1 MEGESSEQVQ
11 RLAVVG
17 LPGALPLETLAWPPA
32 ERIACLLHLAAAGIV
47 EALALREPVPGKAIG
62 VLVGALS
69 HGWWGWQK
77 QAGAPSAS
85 WRPSASGSSFV
96 DVHWKVTQMV
106 IGQRAPWSSGIEQIG
121 RGMAVSQASGA
132 RPELCF
138 PSGRGLWQE
147 PPGRR
152 KGA

>member
-1 MEGESSEQVQ
+1 MLDVPEVPK
-11 RLAVVG
+11 VVRDCHG
-17 LPGALPLETLAWPPA
+17 IRVVEELGDVG
-32 ERIACLLHLAAAGIV
+32 RIFTASATAKHEAAAHGAYNGACDDV
-47 EALALREPVPGKAIG
+47 HWGDRHGPLRPSWHRGARGHHGPLGGPRGREP
-62 VLVGALS
+62 
-69 HGWWGWQK
+69 HR
-77 QAGAPSAS
+77 AGA
-85 WRPSASGSSFV
+85 V

-121 RGMAVSQASGA
+121 RGMAVPQASGA

>member
-1 MEGESSEQVQ
+1 MSFADICAAYIAERRAAGCRMDKEERALA
-11 RLAVVG
+11 RLAALHAG
-17 LPGALPLETLAWPPA
+17 MGCPGDALPRAL
-32 ERIACLLHLAAAGIV
+32 V
-47 EALALREPVPGKAIG
+47 EAWCAGRPGD
-62 VLVGALS
+62 
-69 HGWWGWQK
+69 
-77 QAGAPSAS
+77 
-85 WRPSASGSSFV
+85 V

>member
-1 MEGESSEQVQ
+1 VSAKTSAPTRSTLAIDARTLSEPVFPLDDTQQKQSPESSAPAMTPNSAFGRP
-11 RLAVVG
+11 RL
-17 LPGALPLETLAWPPA
+17 PDPPPY
-32 ERIACLLHLAAAGIV
+32 LG
-47 EALALREPVPGKAIG
+47 
-62 VLVGALS
+62 
-69 HGWWGWQK
+69 
-77 QAGAPSAS
+77 
-85 WRPSASGSSFV
+85 V